1 MKRQL
6 RIVLPDVHIPFQ
18 DDPLLMVWLNQVRE
32 LKPDGIDILG
42 DLLDCYTLSIF
53 DKNPARKGTLQDEL
67 DMVQEFL
74 NLLCGRV
81 GMNCD
86 IRYSEGN
93 HEERLRKVLWRKCP
107 EFAGLRNFTIPEL
120 LGLKKLGIKWHSIQN
135 PYCIGGLWFTHGD
148 LLRAQAG
155 ASARAKADAIRG
167 SVIVGHSHRT
177 GWSPRTTWSGIEDAY
192 DAGHLS
198 DYTQLDY
205 VRSVPNWQ
213 QGWAVVEYPPE
224 GGHCVSFARIQNVG
238 KKRIVV
244 YRGEVIAKL
253 GPAKQHTGG

>member
-1 MKRQL
+1 MKQQL

-18 DDPLLMVWLNQVRE
+18 DDELLKAWLDHVDD
-32 LKPDGIDILG
+32 LTPDGIDIMG
-42 DLLDCYTLSIF
+42 DLIDCYTLSRF
-53 DKNPARKGTLQDEL
+53 DKNPTRKGTLQDEVDL
-67 DMVQEFL
+67 THKFL
-74 NLLCGRV
+74 EAVRTA

-93 HEERLRKVLWRKCP
+93 HEERLRKTLWRKSP
-107 EFAGLRNFTIPEL
+107 EFAGIRNLTIPTL

-135 PYCIGGLWFTHGD
+135 PYCIRDLWYTHGD
-148 LLRAQAG
+148 LLRGQAG
-155 ASARAKADAIRG
+155 ASARAKADAIHG
-167 SVIVGHSHRT
+167 SVIVGHTHRK
-177 GWSPRTTWSGIEDAY
+177 GWSPRTTWKGIEDAY
-192 DAGHLS
+192 EVGHLT

-213 QGWAVVEYPPE
+213 QAWAVVEFPPE
-224 GGHCVSFARIQNVG
+224 GGHFVDFVHVMDVG

-253 GPAKQHTGG
+253 GPTKQHIG